1 MRQIYFDNAATTPV
15 DPAVVA
21 AMDDIQTNCYGNP
34 SSIHS
39 PGQNSKVRLEQARA
53 QIAAYIGAQ
62 PQEIIFTSGGTESD
76 NLAIIGAAMA
86 NHDKG
91 RKIVSTK
98 IEHPAVLQ
106 CLQYLSQN
114 GFKIDYLDLDKK
126 GHFNL
131 KQVENLVDN
140 DTVLVSIMQA
150 NNETGHIL
158 DLSPVVDIVKQ
169 RNILFHTDAVQ
180 TLGKLKIDVGDL
192 GVDLLSLSAHKIYG
206 PKGCGALFARSGVQ
220 IDSQMLGGSQESN
233 RRAGTENL
241 ATAVGFAAA
250 VKELENQKNE
260 TEKIKNLRDLF
271 ENLLIKNIPGLK
283 INGNQAERIFS
294 HSNVYFPDFSGDSM
308 LMNLDMNGIAVST
321 GSACSSGSI
330 RPSHVLGALG
340 YEKERVKNSVR
351 FSFGRF
357 NTIEEVKQTVRT
369 ILEIY
374 KRTGNG

>member
-15 DPAVVA
+15 DPIVVT
-21 AMDDIQTNCYGNP
+21 AMEDIQSNYYGNP

-39 PGQNSKVRLEQARA
+39 QGQKSKVRLEAART

-62 PQEIIFTSGGTESD
+62 AQEIIFTSGGTESD

-86 NHDKG
+86 YRNKG

-98 IEHPAVLQ
+98 IEHLAVLQ
-106 CLQYLSQN
+106 GLDCLSQN
-114 GFKIDYLDLDKK
+114 GFEIKYLDVDEK

-131 KQVENLVDN
+131 KQVEESIDN
-140 DTVLVSIMQA
+140 DTILVSAMQV

-158 DLSPVVDIVKQ
+158 DLGPVIDIAKQ
-169 RNILFHTDAVQ
+169 RNVLFHTDAVQ
-180 TLGKLKIDVGDL
+180 ALGKLKLDVGEL

-206 PKGCGALFARSGVQ
+206 PKGAGALFARSGMQFNGQ
-220 IDSQMLGGSQESN
+220 ILGGAQESN

-241 ATAVGFAAA
+241 AAAVGFAAA
-250 VKELENQKNE
+250 IKELENQKNE
-260 TEKIKNLRDLF
+260 TEKIRKLRDSF
-271 ENLLIKNIPGLK
+271 EKLLLENVSGAE
-283 INGNQAERIFS
+283 INGTHAERICS

-340 YEKERVKNSVR
+340 YEKKWVKNSVR

-357 NTIEEVKQTVRT
+357 NTIEEVEQTVNT
-369 ILEIY
+369 IIEIY
-374 KRTGNG
+374 KHTGNR